1 MKARKNIGSLIVV
14 IVLAIVYLVQI
25 IVPNKFNKPE
35 RVIAYDVISYY
46 SYLPALFIE
55 KDIKLSFWKNED
67 PYKKRYWPI
76 TTSEGDYMIKTTC
89 GLSIMYSPFFAVAH
103 ILAEPLGYEANGFT
117 FPYTFALL
125 FSGVFFVILGMI
137 ILRKFLLRHFS
148 DMVTLMAIAII
159 GLCSPL
165 YWYATLESAMSHS
178 YSFFLFSVFLYLT
191 DLWYTDQKWKY
202 VFAIGL
208 IVGLISLVRPSN
220 LLVVLVFL
228 LYGITSFKQVRERFF
243 MFLHDYK
250 KYLVMAILVLVVW
263 IPQFIYWKVA
273 TGHFV
278 YYSYTD
284 EGFYWLDPKIIECL
298 FGFRKGLFLYSP
310 ILLCILPGIWFLR
323 KKCPQYFIPV
333 IIFSILNLYV
343 ISSWWC
349 WWYGGG
355 YSMRP
360 MVESLALM
368 TIPLAAFLEWFFSR
382 KKVIKIVAAPV
393 LCLMIFFSSFHIIQ
407 YYHEVIHYDAM
418 SSKAYFESFLRL
430 NRSDEYW
437 NLLDCPDYYE
447 ARKGNR

>member
-103 ILAEPLGYEANGFT
+103 ILAEPLGYEPNGFT

-159 GLCSPL
+159 GLCTPL

-178 YSFFLFSVFLYLT
+178 YSFFLFSAFLYLT

-208 IVGLISLVRPSN
+208 ILGMISLVRPSN

-228 LYGITSFKQVRERFF
+228 LYGITSFKQVRERIL

-368 TIPLAAFLEWFFSR
+368 AIPLAAFIEWFFSR
-382 KKVIKIVAAPV
+382 KKVLKIVVAPV
-393 LCLMIFFSSFHIIQ
+393 LCLIIFFSSFHIIQ

-437 NLLDCPDYYE
+437 NLLDCPDYDE

>member
-103 ILAEPLGYEANGFT
+103 ILAEPLGYEPNGFT

-178 YSFFLFSVFLYLT
+178 YSFFLFSAFLYLT

-368 TIPLAAFLEWFFSR
+368 AIPLAAFLEWFFSR